1 MKFAMFSDLHYDA
14 IPDGDARIEEII
26 TYAKKAKVDF
36 IIDIGDL
43 CYPLNENKMILDKF
57 KNSELP
63 CYFTIGNHNTDSFTV
78 DEVIDFFNLERSY
91 YSFIKEN
98 IKFIILDANF
108 INKKTKVIPYCKR
121 NYNKSND
128 EYPYIPNAEIEW
140 LKKELADNDKY
151 YVIISHQSLS
161 NDFQKRGVSNR
172 KEIRAILE
180 ERNLNGRKI
189 LFCVNGHDH
198 GGDFKVINNISY
210 YTLNSSS
217 YIWHGTK
224 EIFNYSNEIHKKYP
238 YLKDLILYKEAL
250 HVIVNIDNEMNV
262 SIEGINGNYQKHSPN
277 DIGLTNTWNGVS
289 IEAKTPSQ
297 YIIRINKLS

>member
-14 IPDGDARIEEII
+14 IPDGDTRIEEII
-26 TYAKKAKVDF
+26 TYAKKAKADF
-36 IIDIGDL
+36 IIDLGDL
-43 CYPLNENKMILDKF
+43 CYPLNENKRVLEKF
-57 KNSELP
+57 KSSELL
-63 CYFTIGNHNTDSFTV
+63 CYFTVGNHNMDRVTV

-108 INKKTKVIPYCKR
+108 INKKTDVIPYCKR
-121 NYNKSND
+121 NYDKYND
-128 EYPYIPNAEIEW
+128 EYPYIPKEEIEW
-140 LKKELADNDKY
+140 LKKELEDDDMY
-151 YVIISHQSLS
+151 YIIISHQSLS

-172 KEIRAILE
+172 NEIRAILE
-180 ERNLNGRKI
+180 ERNLSGRKI

-198 GGDFKVINNISY
+198 GADCKVINNIYY
-210 YTLNSSS
+210 YTLNSTS

-224 EIFNYSNEIHKKYP
+224 EVFNYSYEIHKKYP

-277 DIGLTNTWNGVS
+277 DIGLTKTWNGVS
-289 IEAKTPSQ
+289 IEAKTPSE
-297 YIIRINKLS
+297 YIKMEK